1 MIKKTFNS
9 GVTRILYGLL
19 LMLLISGCSSISKV
33 DENPVPPASFTLK
46 QDRNTFLG
54 QLAVPLNER
63 NDNKSGVL
71 LLDKGEEALLWRGAL
86 VDQAEKSIDIQTFI
100 WANDNV
106 GTIAAERILRAAK
119 RGVRVRVLVDD
130 FMLSADKQHL
140 LWLDAHS
147 NVEIRIYNP
156 LAAPNSSMISKVLS
170 MLGNWAKSHRRM
182 HNKLFVVDNSFA
194 IAGGR
199 NIADDYFDMSEHLNY
214 RDRDVLVTGRVIP
227 ALSGSFDTYWNS
239 RWAVPLQQ
247 LAADPTSAAD
257 REAYYL
263 GLQAY
268 AKDPENYPPR
278 FKTGVETTIQQLR
291 NVEGLL
297 TWGLIEMFAD
307 VPGKNAQLDEMA
319 GYGVTGRV
327 LSETAAD
334 TSEEILA
341 ETPYFVP
348 MMGTMQLFDGLK
360 RRGVKVS
367 ILTNSIN
374 STDNYPAFAG
384 YVKKRKM
391 ILDSGVN
398 LYELRADPE
407 SIKSL
412 VDRYELI
419 DSDVIMGLHAKTAV
433 FDRKRV
439 FIGSFNLD
447 PRSTHLNTE
456 LGLLIHSKPFAQQ
469 VAESILAD
477 MAQKNSWHVTQKATE
492 DITWRTNRE
501 GELIE
506 TEREPEVSFST
517 YLKMFFIF
525 LMPIENIL

>member
-1 MIKKTFNS
+1 MITILNQPDI
-9 GVTRILYGLL
+9 TRTLYGLL
-19 LMLLISGCSSISKV
+19 LMLIISGCSSVPKL
-33 DENPVPPASFTLK
+33 DQHPAPPASFALK
-46 QDRNTFLG
+46 QVTEAFLG
-54 QLAVPLNER
+54 QLAESLEDRNE
-63 NDNKSGVL
+63 DKSGVL

-156 LAAPNSSMISKVLS
+156 LAAPNSSIMSKVLS
-170 MLGNWAKSHRRM
+170 MFSNWAKSHRRM

-199 NIADDYFDMSEHLNY
+199 NIADDYFDMSEHSNY

-257 REAYYL
+257 RKAYYL

-268 AKDPENYPPR
+268 AKDPKNYPPR
-278 FKTGVETTIQQLR
+278 FKAGVEATTLQLG
-291 NVEGLL
+291 NIEGLL
-297 TWGLIEMFAD
+297 TWGRVEMFAD
-307 VPGKNAQLDEMA
+307 MPGKNTRLDEMA
-319 GYGVTGRV
+319 GYGVTGRI
-327 LSETAAD
+327 LTETAAN
-334 TSEEILA
+334 TREEILA
-341 ETPYFVP
+341 ETPYFIP
-348 MMGTMQLFDGLK
+348 MMGTMQLFDDLK

-391 ILDSGVN
+391 ILDAGVN

-412 VDRYELI
+412 IDRYELI
-419 DSDVIMGLHAKTAV
+419 SDDAIMGLHAKTAV

-456 LGLLIHSKPFAQQ
+456 LGLLIHSKPFAKQ
-469 VAESILAD
+469 VADSILDD
-477 MAQKNSWHVTQKATE
+477 MTQKNSWHVTHEPTQG
-492 DITWRTNRE
+492 ITWRTNRA

-525 LMPIENIL
+525 IMPIENIL